1 MGAKGSKH
9 GDISDGPESEV
20 VNIEVRASLRVSSD
34 PACNRQELAAMGKNY
49 ALGYEGSVTTLKW
62 ITIILVALL
71 DGLEKGVDK
80 RQWEGAINRT
90 IRFQSASLPQPGQHK
105 LSFSS
110 SAYGKKTNWNLT
122 IELKNTL
129 VPGEYLES
137 LVGPQWVNLLN
148 FYQVKHCVINKTII
162 FL

>member
-1 MGAKGSKH
+1 MGAKGSKP
-9 GDISDGPESEV
+9 GEGPSGPESEA

-49 ALGYEGSVTTLKW
+49 ALGYEGPVTKLKW

-71 DGLEKGVDK
+71 DGLEKGVEK
-80 RQWEGAINRT
+80 RQWEGIINRT
-90 IRFQSASLPQPGQHK
+90 IRFQSSSFPQPGLHK
-105 LSFSS
+105 MSFGS
-110 SAYGKKTNWNLT
+110 SAYGKTNWNIT
-122 IELKNTL
+122 IELKATL
-129 VPGEYLES
+129 VPGECLEG

-148 FYQVKHCVINKTII
+148 FYQVKHCVVNKKII